1 MQTGQPF
8 VPSEELASQIQ
19 FTMYEHRDTGEHVF
33 TVHQGGLTEEQMR
46 LILAENGG
54 QINDRHLAQSDRTDA
69 WREYVAGTCV
79 GVGGRHINSVTPC
92 SLSSVPLIVGYVG
105 GTGERNT
112 RKAFLYSATFA
123 AGTAITFVTLGIVA
137 TSMGRLMGT
146 SSPIWYAVLGVLM
159 VLMALQTWEIF
170 NFIPS
175 VNLISKNKRR
185 GFFGAF
191 LAGILGGIF
200 SSPCSTPVL
209 IALLAIVAGEGNLL
223 WGILLMLLYSVGHSA
238 LVIVAGTSIGFVQK
252 INASGNYKTVASVSK
267 IIMGALILLIGFY
280 MFWLAF

>member
-1 MQTGQPF
+1 MIDTWLNQIALTLG
-8 VPSEELASQIQ
+8 ENMWLAP
-19 FTMYEHRDTGEHVF
+19 V
-33 TVHQGGLTEEQMR
+33 
-46 LILAENGG
+46 LA
-54 QINDRHLAQSDRTDA
+54 L
-69 WREYVAGTCV
+69 VAGILT
-79 GVGGRHINSVTPC
+79 SVTPC

-252 INASGNYKTVASVSK
+252 INASGIYKTVASVSK